1 MAKRKDDDLDSIPY
15 PDEAFNTWGASA
27 VGVDPLLASFTSA
40 PYQPVRPHVPFYR
53 FFAYPDILDLRKA
66 GYELDRFIPLFDRLE
81 DVRYKEALV
90 LSELLHYPNPATP
103 WNPRRARELELEVR
117 AQLHE
122 HGLGEL
128 PTLLRRFLGR
138 AFPGD
143 TVSHLSVDL
152 INVFYMASIAELA
165 DDLAWRNPNLSWKA
179 EYLRFPL
186 SYIGL
191 Y

>member
-1 MAKRKDDDLDSIPY
+1 LAKRKDDDLDSIPY

-27 VGVDPLLASFTSA
+27 DGVDPLLASFTSA

-143 TVSHLSVDL
+143 TISHLSVDL
-152 INVFYMASIAELA
+152 INVFYMAAIAELA

-186 SYIGL
+186 SFIAL
-191 Y
+191 K